1 MNGSAYKSTFNQGN
15 GKPEK
20 VVGNREKEA
29 GNSKREQRNRKRRKG
44 IGNMGN
50 GKRKGEEENRMKR
63 NRGKEIEDVK
73 EDTKCI
79 LNLSIR

>member
-1 MNGSAYKSTFNQGN
+1 
-15 GKPEK
+15 
-20 VVGNREKEA
+20 
-29 GNSKREQRNRKRRKG
+29 
-44 IGNMGN
+44 MGN